1 MGDRRGSRLPKMSGM
16 NSDLLARPI
25 HTAADLYRCWQEQM
39 SPLGFTERRLY
50 LVFLDDERRA
60 LPELHE
66 ISGVPVRP
74 TTEDADALLR
84 MLAHFRDQLA
94 IAILLARPGRHPM
107 DADDRAWALALVE
120 AARRFEMPLEPL
132 HLATDCALV
141 PFAGDDLVA

>member
-1 MGDRRGSRLPKMSGM
+1 M

-25 HTAADLYRCWQEQM
+25 LTAVDLHRYWQELM

-50 LVFLDDERRA
+50 FVFLDDERRVV
-60 LPELHE
+60 PQLHE
-66 ISGVPVRP
+66 IGGVPLHP
-74 TTEDADALLR
+74 TTEDADALLGI
-84 MLAHFRDQLA
+84 LAHFRDQFA

-107 DADDRAWALALVE
+107 DADDRAWALSLGE
-120 AARRFEMPLEPL
+120 ASRRFEVSLEPI